1 MNEELTVFI
10 IKELG
15 KFQHR
20 NKVIQRVCKKSGL
33 TWRDAERLITLIEAN
48 HRRTT
53 VTRPTPPLLF
63 LSIAILLLGLG
74 LLAFN
79 IEILFAFFQTE
90 ILGQL
95 LILQS
100 TSYQVTGLMIGI
112 GMTLGGMIGLWKA
125 FGVIF
130 PD

>member
-10 IKELG
+10 IKELE

-20 NKVIQRVCKKSGL
+20 NKVIKKVCKKSSL
-33 TWRDAERLITLIEAN
+33 TWRNAEQLVTLVEAN
-48 HRRTT
+48 HRRTMIA
-53 VTRPTPPLLF
+53 RPTPPLLF
-63 LSIAILLLGLG
+63 MSIGVLLLGIG

-79 IEILFAFFQTE
+79 IQILPAFFQND
-90 ILGQL
+90 ILGAGSL
-95 LILQS
+95 LHS
-100 TSYQVTGLMIGI
+100 TTYQITGFVIGT
-112 GMTLGGMIGLWKA
+112 GMTLAGIIGLWKA

>member
-20 NKVIQRVCKKSGL
+20 NKVIKKVCKKSGL
-33 TWRDAERLITLIEAN
+33 TWRAAAQLITLVEAN
-48 HRRTT
+48 HRRTMIT
-53 VTRPTPPLLF
+53 PPTPPLLF
-63 LSIAILLLGLG
+63 ISIGILALGIG

-79 IEILFAFFQTE
+79 MQTLLAFFQKD
-90 ILGQL
+90 ILGQG
-95 LILQS
+95 LIVQG
-100 TSYQVTGLMIGI
+100 TTYQITGLVIGI
-112 GMTLGGMIGLWKA
+112 GMTLGGMFGLWKA
-125 FGVIF
+125 YGVIF

>member
-20 NKVIQRVCKKSGL
+20 NRIVRKVCEESGL
-33 TWRDAERLITLIEAN
+33 TWKDAERLIALVEAN
-48 HRRTT
+48 HRRTM
-53 VTRPTPPLLF
+53 VPPPTPPLFF
-63 LSIAILLLGLG
+63 LSIGTLFLGIGLLG
-74 LLAFN
+74 FN
-79 IEILFAFFQTE
+79 IEALRAFLQEDVLT
-90 ILGQL
+90 QL
-95 LILQS
+95 LDLQS
-100 TSYQVTGLMIGI
+100 TSYQILGLAVGL

-125 FGVIF
+125 YGVIF

>member
-1 MNEELTVFI
+1 MNEELTVYI

-20 NKVIQRVCKKSGL
+20 NKVIQKVCKKGGF
-33 TWRDAERLITLIEAN
+33 TWRDAERLITLVEAH
-48 HRRTT
+48 HRRTM
-53 VTRPTPPLLF
+53 VIRPTPPLLF
-63 LSIAILLLGLG
+63 LSIGILVLGIG

-79 IEILFAFFQTE
+79 IQILFAFFQND
-90 ILGQL
+90 IFGGS

-100 TSYQVTGLMIGI
+100 TSYQITGLVIGT

>member
-1 MNEELTVFI
+1 MNEDLTVFI
-10 IKELG
+10 VKELG

-20 NKVIQRVCKKSGL
+20 ERVIRKVCKKSGMN
-33 TWRDAERLITLIEAN
+33 WRDAERLITLVEAN
-48 HRRTT
+48 HRRTLIA
-53 VTRPTPPLLF
+53 RPTPPLLF
-63 LSIAILLLGLG
+63 LSIGLLLLGIG

-79 IEILFAFFQTE
+79 LQILLDFFQKD
-90 ILGQL
+90 ILGQG

-100 TSYQVTGLMIGI
+100 TSYQITGVVIGL